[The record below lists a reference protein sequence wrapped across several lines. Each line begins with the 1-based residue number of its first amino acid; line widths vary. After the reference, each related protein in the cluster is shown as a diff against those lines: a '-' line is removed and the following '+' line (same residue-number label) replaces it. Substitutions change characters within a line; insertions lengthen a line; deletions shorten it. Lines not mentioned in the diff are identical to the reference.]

1 MGLRRKPSVVFYG
14 GRPTEYVSAREPAR
28 VLARI
33 SGPPPRVALTD
44 AITFARLARSLPLE
58 AIERNTGYVL
68 FRPAP
73 IPADE
78 SGAALSSSGVAS
90 P

>member
-1 MGLRRKPSVVFYG
+1 M
-14 GRPTEYVSAREPAR
+14 SAREPAR

-58 AIERNTGYVL
+58 AIERDTGYVL

-73 IPADE
+73 AAP
-78 SGAALSSSGVAS
+78 GAAGATLSSSGAAS